1 MKVRSSRGQALRMSH
16 VALAGGLLL
25 TALSLPASGAQS
37 APEATSTTAPDAS
50 RFWQALIL
58 QRAPQDNVWTRL
70 RQGFG
75 LPHDVQHPRVKE
87 WLDWYA
93 AHPRHVE
100 RIAAKARPWLRWVT
114 RQLEARGMPTE
125 IALLPFIESAY
136 DPTARHPG
144 GASGLWQFMPRT
156 GEAMGLDE
164 TWWYDGRRDVVAS
177 TNAALDYLQTLADQ
191 WYEGNMELALAAYN
205 AGAGTVNRARE
216 RAAAQGKPIDYWH
229 LSLPS
234 QTMDYVPKL
243 LALSAVIE
251 DPQQYA
257 VDLPAIPDR
266 PAIARVTAE
275 GQLSLATAARLAD
288 VSPARLQALNPGLR
302 RGATRPD
309 KKAKLIVPA
318 DRRQR
323 FLANLDTLPAEQR
336 RPRTHYVVQAGDT
349 LSGIAA
355 RHGIPLRALRRQNA
369 IKGDMLRVGQSLII
383 PGGTDGTRLADRT
396 TTEEVRV
403 QPGDTLT
410 GIAARHD
417 VSVDD
422 LTRWNQI
429 QRDDYLHP
437 GQRLTLRTTS
447 R

>member
-1 MKVRSSRGQALRMSH
+1 MKVRSSRRQALRLGH

-25 TALSLPASGAQS
+25 TALSLPAAKAASGETTGTS
-37 APEATSTTAPDAS
+37 AATTT
-50 RFWQALIL
+50 FWQALVL
-58 QRAPQDNVWTRL
+58 QRAPQADTWTRL
-70 RQGFG
+70 KQGFG
-75 LPHDVQHPRVKE
+75 LPHDIQHPRVAK

-93 AHPRHVE
+93 AHPEHVE
-100 RIAAKARPWLRWVT
+100 QVAAKARPWLRWVT
-114 RQLEARGMPTE
+114 RQLEARDMPTE

-144 GASGLWQFMPRT
+144 GASGLWQFMPGT
-156 GEAMGLDE
+156 GEAMGLAE
-164 TWWYDGRRDVVAS
+164 TWWYDGRRDVVSS

-229 LSLPS
+229 LSLPA

-243 LALSAVIE
+243 LALSAVIS
-251 DPQQYA
+251 DPQRYA
-257 VDLPAIPDR
+257 VDLPSIPDR

-275 GQLSLATAARLAD
+275 GQLSLADAAQLAD
-288 VSPARLQALNPGLR
+288 VSEARLQALNPGLR

-309 KKAKLIVPA
+309 RNAQLIVPA

-323 FLANLDTLPAEQR
+323 FLANLDTLPAEKR
-336 RPRTHYVVQAGDT
+336 RTRTHYVVQSGDT

-355 RHGIPLRALRRQNA
+355 RHDIPVSVLRRQNG
-369 IKGDMLRVGQSLII
+369 ISGDMLRVGQSLVL
-383 PGGTDGTRLADRT
+383 PGATSRARLASREAT
-396 TTEEVRV
+396 QQVRV
-403 QPGDTLT
+403 KPGDSLSR
-410 GIAARHD
+410 IAARHD

-429 QRDDYLHP
+429 QRDDYLQP
-437 GQRLTLRTTS
+437 GQRLTLRTPS